1 MAEPRNPLAGKAGP
15 GKFSVRE
22 DLPPSTQYGERKQ
35 MQEMI
40 QGAPTRTTGAAAQRM
55 QATQPT
61 PASITPLFAPTE
73 RPETPITSGMDIGEG
88 PGSEILPN
96 FRQSEADIVTK
107 YMPIMNSLASQPEAP
122 QSFRLFVRY
131 LQGNM

>member
-55 QATQPT
+55 QAAQPT